1 MIRTV
6 SIWRWQLVFT
16 GSFVAIVVT
25 IAAFKS
31 ETLGLPL
38 FLAGLA
44 MVVVTTIA
52 TLVLPWHRLPRAAVP
67 VIPLLDALAVGFT
80 TNAPDLRL
88 GFLWVFPVTWLATYF
103 TMPWVLGG
111 IGFIGLCLAAFAERS
126 GEPADTLLRVLTA
139 LITLTFL
146 GVTVRI
152 GAQRSRAARRLL
164 QRRSEQV
171 NRAAERAETNQRR
184 VTQIID
190 ALGVALV
197 VVTGEGRILQV
208 NDAYRRLYG
217 RDRYGAALPSAAVEY
232 DERRGAALDVSRTTL
247 ARAASGEKLEN
258 ERVWLFDS
266 TGQWRALQVT
276 TQQMAGAREGR
287 RLVLVVIEDVT
298 ALLEAAEE
306 RRTLDAVVSH
316 ELRNPLTAIIGHVDL
331 LLERD
336 DLPPRATAQL
346 EVVAS
351 AGERMQGLVTS
362 MLEQSRRRPEEPFE
376 RVDLRPL
383 VDAAVASASPVIVAG
398 RQKVDVTGATRL
410 MICGDAFRLRQVL
423 DNVLGNAVKYTPAG
437 GRIAVHLEETADGL
451 AEVRVSDTGTG
462 IAPADLERVFEPY
475 FRTERVVRA
484 GIPGTGLGMGI
495 ARDIVEAHDGTISI
509 TSEQGVGTTVCLR
522 FPRVS
527 SDDREQQEQHG

>member
-16 GSFVAIVVT
+16 GSLVAIVVM

-44 MVVVTTIA
+44 LVIVTTIA
-52 TLVLPWHRLPRAAVP
+52 TLLLPWHRLPRSAVT
-67 VIPLLDALAVGFT
+67 VVPLLDALAVGLT
-80 TNAPDLRL
+80 TSAPDLRL

-103 TMPWVLGG
+103 SMPWVLGG
-111 IGFIGLCLAAFAERS
+111 VGFIGLCLALFAERN
-126 GEPADTLLRVLTA
+126 GEPADILLRVLTA
-139 LITLTFL
+139 VITLTFL

-197 VVTGEGRILQV
+197 VVTDEGRILQM

-217 RDRYGAALPSAAVEY
+217 RDRYGAALPSTGVEY
-232 DERRGAALDVSRTTL
+232 DVRRGAALEMGRTTL
-247 ARAASGEKLEN
+247 ARAASGEKLDG

-276 TQQMAGAREGR
+276 TEPMAGAREGR
-287 RLVLVVIEDVT
+287 RIVLVVIDDVT

-306 RRTLDAVVSH
+306 RRSLDAVISH

-331 LLERD
+331 LLERE
-336 DLPPRATAQL
+336 DLAPRARAQL
-346 EVVAS
+346 EVVAG
-351 AGERMQGLVTS
+351 AGERMQGLVTNL
-362 MLEQSRRRPEEPFE
+362 LEQSRRRPEEPFE
-376 RVDLRPL
+376 HVDLRPL
-383 VDAAVASASPVIVAG
+383 VDASVASASPLIAASRQEVA
-398 RQKVDVTGATRL
+398 VTGSEQLT
-410 MICGDAFRLRQVL
+410 ICGDAFRLRQVL
-423 DNVLGNAVKYTPAG
+423 DNVIGNAVKYTPAG
-437 GRIAVHLEETADGL
+437 GRIAVHLGWTADGW
-451 AEVRVSDTGTG
+451 AEVLVTDTGTG

-475 FRTERVVRA
+475 FRTERVVRE
-484 GIPGTGLGMGI
+484 GIAGTGLGMGI
-495 ARDIVEAHDGTISI
+495 ARDIVEAHDGSIEI
-509 TSEQGVGTTVCLR
+509 TSEQGVGTVVALR
-522 FPRVS
+522 FPPIPP
-527 SDDREQQEQHG
+527 DEEQEQHE